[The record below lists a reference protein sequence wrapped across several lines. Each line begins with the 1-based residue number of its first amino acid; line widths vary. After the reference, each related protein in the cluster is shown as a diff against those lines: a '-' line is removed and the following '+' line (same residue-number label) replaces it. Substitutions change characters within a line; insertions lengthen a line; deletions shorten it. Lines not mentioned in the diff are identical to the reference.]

1 MATTGL
7 WPIKGSLKTVID
19 YADNP
24 DKTTRE
30 KYLDSDLYAALR
42 YTENDDKTDQKMF
55 VTGIK
60 CHRNFATRLALRPQ
74 NGCGEMS
81 TRSL

>member
-24 DKTTRE
+24 DKTTLE
-30 KYLDSDLYAALR
+30 KYLDTDLYAALR
-42 YTENDDKTDQKMF
+42 YTENDDKTD
-55 VTGIK
+55 
-60 CHRNFATRLALRPQ
+60 
-74 NGCGEMS
+74 
-81 TRSL
+81 